1 MQQETRITQER
12 IGVLIGKKGQTKRE
26 IEEKTKTRIQVD
38 SEEGLVSIEGED
50 ADGFIQA
57 VEAVKAIARGFSPE
71 RAAIL
76 LEDPDLYLEI
86 IELSEFAGSDSK
98 IERIRGRIIG
108 RDGKSRSQIQDMT
121 ATEISVYGK
130 TVGIIGTVEQ
140 VKIAREAVEMLIKGV
155 SHESVFSFLEK
166 KRRELKQDMISYY
179 YLRIS
184 MLRSILSRDW

>member
-12 IGVLIGKKGQTKRE
+12 IGVLIGKRGLTKRE
-26 IEEKTKTRIQVD
+26 IEEKTNTRIQVD

-57 VEAVKAIARGFSPE
+57 VETVKAIARGFSPE

-86 IELSEFAGSDSK
+86 IELSEYAGSDSK

-108 RDGKSRSQIQDMT
+108 RDGRSRAQIQDMT

-155 SHESVFSFLEK
+155 SHESIFSFLEK

-179 YLRIS
+179 Y
-184 MLRSILSRDW
+184 

>member
-12 IGVLIGKKGQTKRE
+12 IGVLIGKKGLTKRE

-57 VEAVKAIARGFSPE
+57 VETVKAIARGFSPE

-86 IELSEFAGSDSK
+86 IELSEYAGSDSK

-108 RDGKSRSQIQDMT
+108 RDGRSRAQIQDMT

-130 TVGIIGTVEQ
+130 TVGIIGTIEQ

-179 YLRIS
+179 Y
-184 MLRSILSRDW
+184 

>member
-26 IEEKTKTRIQVD
+26 IEEKTHTQIEVD
-38 SEEGLVSIEGED
+38 SDEGLVTIEGED

-57 VEAVKAIARGFSPE
+57 VEMVKAIARGFSPE

-86 IELSEFAGSDSK
+86 IELSEYAGNDAK

-130 TVGIIGTVEQ
+130 TVAIIGTLEQ
-140 VKIAREAVEMLIKGV
+140 VKIAREAIEMLIKGV
-155 SHESVFSFLEK
+155 SHESVFAFLDK

-179 YLRIS
+179 Y
-184 MLRSILSRDW
+184 